1 MQGLQQ
7 GAGCLAILAG
17 EMHAWGSVQ
26 QCISVFPRA
35 CFPLVSQNFL
45 NTHIFC
51 FELAFGLE
59 VNFLKRKLV
68 VLVWMKALYIG
79 MPPYLIVK

>member
-1 MQGLQQ
+1 MDLTKKYFSYQVGKDLVKVSLLQF
-7 GAGCLAILAG
+7 ADDSFFFPKASMSNFICLKSIL
-17 EMHAWGSVQ
+17 
-26 QCISVFPRA
+26 R
-35 CFPLVSQNFL
+35 
-45 NTHIFC
+45 C